1 MDAMQIKRPKA
12 VSKEQDLWM
21 KDMAKAVSELQRS
34 MEQVKGFINAS

>member
-12 VSKEQDLWM
+12 INRETDLWM
-21 KDMAKAVSELQRS
+21 KEMAKTVSELQRS